1 MRGDL
6 RPSRTALTLT
16 RSPDYRGHGTMPFHR
31 DAPTHVRFRSHHP
44 SSRQFQPIRRHRQQ
58 TPPNARRPPGSRL
71 DSVAIRPG
79 ADVREIIVACNDA
92 DSVGNCANWLDPSLR
107 DKVRISPGGT
117 CRSDSVRVALL
128 ATSPDIEW
136 VAVHDAARPLAPR
149 EMIDRTFAAALQ
161 YGAAATALAAHLTIK
176 QAFAPL
182 PAKVLRTLPRREL
195 WAMQTPQAM
204 RRRDLLEAYSACK
217 IPLEEITDD
226 VQLLELAGKNVYLVQ
241 GDEKNLK
248 ITTALDLQIAR
259 ILMES

>member
-1 MRGDL
+1 MGRC
-6 RPSRTALTLT
+6 RFIA
-16 RSPDYRGHGTMPFHR
+16 MPQPMSDF
-31 DAPTHVRFRSHHP
+31 AVIIPAAGS
-44 SSRQFQPIRRHRQQ
+44 SSRFGGTVNKLLQ
-58 TPPNARRPPGSRL
+58 TLGDRPVLAWTLSRF
-71 DSVAIRPG
+71 APR